1 MKRFIIQVFPNS
13 FQSVYQKVV
22 LQKALQ
28 LIIFVNTTLNKF
40 LIENHVHI
48 TYEIYNITLFVHF
61 SFLIFRFRE
70 DKKKI
75 SNVNNEK
82 VFSFEK
88 IEKPFRIISGIAIS
102 SRIRARREHSRF
114 QRKVPGCPTSLA
126 QPVHCEQGS
135 STTGYLQSAVYSLF
149 LL

>member
-1 MKRFIIQVFPNS
+1 MRHFIRAKFVF
-13 FQSVYQKVV
+13 
-22 LQKALQ
+22 
-28 LIIFVNTTLNKF
+28 F
-40 LIENHVHI
+40 LSSLSEKIK
-48 TYEIYNITLFVHF
+48 
-61 SFLIFRFRE
+61 SKKK
-70 DKKKI
+70 KKKI
-75 SNVNNEK
+75 GNINNEK

-114 QRKVPGCPTSLA
+114 QRKVGGSRLSDLVGSTCSLRA
-126 QPVHCEQGS
+126 SS